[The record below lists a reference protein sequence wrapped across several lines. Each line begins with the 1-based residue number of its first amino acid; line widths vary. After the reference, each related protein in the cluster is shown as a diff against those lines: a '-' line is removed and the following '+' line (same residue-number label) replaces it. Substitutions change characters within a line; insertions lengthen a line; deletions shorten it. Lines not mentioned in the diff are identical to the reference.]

1 MKRYGLPTQVLSDNG
16 TCFTGRLIGGE
27 VEFERRLH
35 GLGIA
40 TIHSRPYHP
49 QTCGKLERFHRT
61 MKEWLAERSRAT
73 SIEQLQELLD
83 SFRIYYNVSRP
94 HQGIDDDTPAERYVT
109 ESRPSEVTLT
119 ASTPSITY
127 PPRSILRKVSRCGNL
142 SFGNFQIQ
150 VGSEWNLC
158 TLRIAIISGVVHIYY
173 GEQLVRALQ
182 LDPSQNYYPIGR
194 GRDRIVPSK
203 GGATPIL

>member
-83 SFRIYYNVSRP
+83 SFRIYYNESRP

>member
-83 SFRIYYNVSRP
+83 SFRIYYNESRP

-119 ASTPSITY
+119 ASTPSITH